1 MTKNPYN
8 AISVSKTRQCLQAN
22 QHNALTSFYY
32 LLMKKML
39 NAGEPLDLTEKPATR

>member
-39 NAGEPLDLTEKPATR
+39 NSGEPLDLTEKPATR